1 MWLSKLQRSGIT
13 ASTLKS
19 LDSLPFT
26 DVAIMEGEPMEDR
39 TVNSEVSPPPQTFA
53 IVWAPPMPSG
63 PAFEDHV
70 SVHHLPSLL
79 SGLCSRRRGI
89 RSLGP
94 RDPLREPVH
103 SRSPEAHA
111 PLRRAHY
118 LWGIQHKPRPCWA
131 LTWPHPLSTQSVTNQ
146 GPRSLVK
153 GVPLGHSFSSKAAQQ
168 LWGEEWSPRIIVSS

>member
-1 MWLSKLQRSGIT
+1 
-13 ASTLKS
+13 
-19 LDSLPFT
+19 
-26 DVAIMEGEPMEDR
+26 MEDR
-39 TVNSEVSPPPQTFA
+39 TVKDEVSPPSPNLCHSRS
-53 IVWAPPMPSG
+53 PSN
-63 PAFEDHV
+63 AQWSSLRRSCLSSSF
-70 SVHHLPSLL
+70 SLL
-79 SGLCSRRRGI
+79 SSQDSAAEDMIYAHL
-89 RSLGP
+89 
-94 RDPLREPVH
+94 DH

-168 LWGEEWSPRIIVSS
+168 LWGEEWSPRIIVSSSKIPPPLNNLLAIPTLL